1 MLTYYC
7 WIAWRNIF
15 RRKAYLITNVL
26 GLALGIACAILI
38 FSLVKYHLDFENF
51 HPGKE
56 RIYRVITEL
65 HEDQISYSPGVPSP
79 LPEILRDNYT
89 AAEEIGR
96 VAFLSKKIISTS
108 AEKKFEEEIGFAE
121 PSFFHILNFPLVQGD
136 KKKALAERNS
146 AIITE
151 RMALKYFGTTNAI
164 GKNLRLDD
172 SLTFTITGILKD
184 LPANTDFRQEIYFP
198 FENLGDYSPGLAK
211 KWWFNVNEEYQVY
224 LRLKPS
230 LTAAAVDNQVLT
242 DISAKHYDQKMSQVF
257 RFKLQP
263 LTDIHFDANLN
274 GLKLSGFVEK
284 KNLWAL
290 SFVGLLLVISTCIN
304 FVNMSIAQAIGRSKE
319 IGVRK
324 VLGSRRGQLFIQFII
339 ETGLITGIAML
350 LAFMFAQLA
359 LPYLNQLFST
369 QVRINV
375 FTDIYLVIFLPL
387 LFALIVFLSGVYPG
401 LIISALQPL
410 KALKNTLTTKYMGAF
425 SLRKGLVITQF
436 AISQLLIIGTIVI
449 ANQMRYTRQANLGF
463 EKDAIVMLPVPDNHP
478 ATLSTLRSQLLQTA
492 GVEKLT
498 FCGDAPAAENTPST
512 GVRFANKPEVEN
524 FSIYFK
530 AGDDQYLSTF
540 GLQLLAGR
548 NLFPSDTVREFLLNE
563 SAVRKLGMTSNQD
576 IIGQKAV
583 INGKNGTVVG
593 VVKDFHTQSFHGSI
607 DPVYITT
614 SERHYH
620 NCSMKINAANLRTL
634 MPALEKTWKS
644 VYPNF
649 VYKYTFLDDRIAQF
663 YKSDDTFFKLIQ
675 VFTVI
680 SIIIGCFGLYSL
692 ISFMTARKTKEIGI
706 RKVLGASVENIVW
719 LFGKEFVYMLLIAFL
734 VAAPLA
740 WGVMN
745 RWLDTFA
752 YHIHPGI
759 GVFILAIGIS
769 LLIVAVTI
777 GYTSIRAALTDPVKS
792 LRSE

>member
-1 MLTYYC
+1 MLKNYFR
-7 WIAWRNIF
+7 IAWRNIF
-15 RRKAYLITNVL
+15 RRKAYAITNIL

-51 HPGKE
+51 HPDKE
-56 RIYRVITEL
+56 RIYRVFTEL

-79 LPEILRDNYT
+79 LPEIFRDNYT
-89 AAEEIGR
+89 AAEKVGR
-96 VAFLSKKIISTS
+96 VTFLSKKIISTTP
-108 AEKKFEEEIGFAE
+108 ERKFEEEVGFAE
-121 PSFFHILNFPLVQGD
+121 PAFFDILNFPLAQGD
-136 KKKALAERNS
+136 KNTALAERNS

-151 RMALKYFGTTNAI
+151 RMAEKYFGTTNAI

-172 SLTFTITGILKD
+172 SLTFTITGILKN

-198 FENLGDYSPGLAK
+198 FENLRDHSPWLVK

-224 LRLKPS
+224 MRLRPGVTPAS
-230 LTAAAVDNQVLT
+230 VDKQVLA
-242 DISAKHYDQKMSQVF
+242 DISAKHYDPKFAQIF

-263 LTDIHFDANLN
+263 LTDIHFNANLN
-274 GLKLSGFVEK
+274 GLKLNGFVEK

-324 VLGSRRGQLFIQFII
+324 VLGSMRGQLFVQFLV
-339 ETGLITGIAML
+339 ETALIAGIAML
-350 LAFMFAQLA
+350 LAFIFAQLA
-359 LPYLNQLFST
+359 LPFLNQLFST
-369 QVRINV
+369 QVQINI
-375 FTDIYLVIFLPL
+375 FTDVYLLIFLPL
-387 LFALIVFLSGVYPG
+387 LFVMIVFLSGVYPG
-401 LIISALQPL
+401 LIISASQPL
-410 KALKNTLTTKYMGAF
+410 MALKNALATNMGGF

-449 ANQMRYTRQANLGF
+449 ANQMRYTRQGNLGF

-478 ATLSTLRSQLLQTA
+478 ATLSTLRSQLAQTA
-492 GVEKLT
+492 GVEKITL
-498 FCGDAPAAENTPST
+498 CGDAPAAENTPST
-512 GVRFANKPEVEN
+512 GVRFANRSEVEN
-524 FSIYFK
+524 FAIYFK

-540 GLQLLAGR
+540 GLQLLTGR
-548 NLFPSDTVREFLLNE
+548 NLFPSDTVREFLFNE
-563 SAVRKLGMTSNQD
+563 SAVRKLGINSNQD
-576 IIGQKAV
+576 IIGQTAV
-583 INGKNGTVVG
+583 INGKTGTIVG
-593 VVKDFHTQSFHGSI
+593 VVKDFHTQSFHGGI
-607 DPVYITT
+607 DPVYIST
-614 SERHYH
+614 SDHHYH
-620 NCSMKINAANLRTL
+620 NCALKINVANLRTI
-634 MPALEKTWKS
+634 MPSLEKTWKG

-675 VFTVI
+675 VFTII

-706 RKVLGASVENIVW
+706 RKALGASVENIVW
-719 LFGKEFVYMLLIAFL
+719 LFGREFVYMLLIAFL
-734 VAAPLA
+734 IAAPLA
-740 WGVMN
+740 WGVMT

-752 YHIHPGI
+752 YRIGLGV

-769 LLIVAVTI
+769 LLIVVFTI
-777 GYTSIRAALTDPVKS
+777 GYKSIRAALTDPVKS

>member
-1 MLTYYC
+1 MLKNYFR
-7 WIAWRNIF
+7 IAWRNIF
-15 RRKAYLITNVL
+15 RRKAYLITNIL

-51 HPGKE
+51 HSDKD
-56 RIYRVITEL
+56 RIYRVYTEL

-79 LPEILRDNYT
+79 LPEIFRDNYT
-89 AAEEIGR
+89 AAEKVGR

-108 AEKKFEEEIGFAE
+108 PDRKFEEEVGFAE
-121 PSFFHILNFPLVQGD
+121 PAFFDILNFPLVQGD
-136 KKKALAERNS
+136 KNRALAERNS

-151 RMALKYFGTTNAI
+151 RMARKYFGTTNAI

-172 SLTFTITGILKD
+172 SLTFTITGILKN

-198 FENLGDYSPGLAK
+198 FENLRDHSPWLAK

-224 LRLKPS
+224 VRLRPGI
-230 LTAAAVDNQVLT
+230 TPAAVDNRVLA
-242 DISAKHYDQKMSQVF
+242 DISAKHYDPKMAQVF

-290 SFVGLLLVISTCIN
+290 GFVGLLLVISTCIN

-324 VLGSRRGQLFIQFII
+324 VLGSMRGQLFLQFIV
-339 ETGLITGIAML
+339 ETALITGIAML
-350 LAFMFAQLA
+350 LAFIFAQLA

-375 FTDIYLVIFLPL
+375 FTDIYLLLFLPL
-387 LFALIVFLSGVYPG
+387 LFVMIVFLSGVYPG

-410 KALKNTLTTKYMGAF
+410 MALKNALSTKYMGGF

-463 EKDAIVMLPVPDNHP
+463 EKDAIVLLPVPDNHP
-478 ATLSTLRSQLLQTA
+478 AMLSTLRSQLIQTA

-512 GVRFANKPEVEN
+512 GVRFADRSEAEN

-540 GLQLLAGR
+540 GLQLLTGR
-548 NLFPSDTVREFLLNE
+548 NLFASDTVREFLFNE
-563 SAVRKLGMTSNQD
+563 LAVRKLGMASNQD
-576 IIGQKAV
+576 IIGQTAV
-583 INGKNGTVVG
+583 INGKTGTIVG
-593 VVKDFHTQSFHGSI
+593 VVKDFHTQSFHGGI
-607 DPVYITT
+607 DPVYISTAD
-614 SERHYH
+614 HQYH
-620 NCSMKINAANLRTL
+620 QCALKINVDHLRTI
-634 MPALEKTWKS
+634 MPSLEKTWKR

-663 YKSDDTFFKLIQ
+663 YKSDDIFFRLIQ
-675 VFTVI
+675 VFTII

-706 RKVLGASVENIVW
+706 RKALGASVENIVW
-719 LFGKEFVYMLLIAFL
+719 LFGKEFIYMLLIAFL
-734 VAAPLA
+734 IAAPLA

-752 YHIHPGI
+752 YRINPGI

-769 LLIVAVTI
+769 LLIVVVTI
-777 GYTSIRAALTDPVKS
+777 GYTSVRAALTDPVKS